1 MPSAV
6 ADEPQSPRSPASPAV
21 CVNARTKHSVPHL
34 WRDWDRISRR
44 IRAARQVYLFL
55 DYDGTLAPISA
66 RRDEA
71 RLAPA
76 ARNAL
81 QRLARLRKVHIVILS
96 GRRRSDIKKRV
107 GVRAVE
113 YLGIYGWDRK
123 EQRPGLPEDV
133 QVLLESISRVL
144 ARRLEGLPGIEIE
157 DKVHTIAV
165 HHRGATPAT
174 SRRAL
179 EILQEVLQGLAPPLR
194 ILEGD
199 MVWEIV
205 PPQVESKAVAVQAV
219 LRGTRRPFLTIYA
232 GDAVADEEAFAT
244 VHEGIAIRV
253 GNRIPTR
260 ARFWLRSPRE
270 VQALLLRLLEV
281 LA

>member
-1 MPSAV
+1 
-6 ADEPQSPRSPASPAV
+6 
-21 CVNARTKHSVPHL
+21 VNARTKHSVPHL

-66 RRDEA
+66 RPDDA

-76 ARNAL
+76 ARTAL
-81 QRLARLRKVHIVILS
+81 RRLARLRKVRIVILS

-107 GVRAVE
+107 GVRAVQ

-123 EQRPGLPEDV
+123 EEGPGLPENM
-133 QVLLESISRVL
+133 QALLDSTRRDL
-144 ARRLEGLPGIEIE
+144 ARRLEELRGIEIE
-157 DKVHTIAV
+157 DKGHTIAV
-165 HHRGATPAT
+165 HHRAATPAT
-174 SRRAL
+174 SRRAW
-179 EILQEVLQGLAPPLR
+179 EILQEVLQGPTPSLR

-219 LRGTRRPFLTIYA
+219 LQDMRRPFLAIYA
-232 GDAVADEEAFAT
+232 GDTIADEEAFAEL
-244 VHEGIAIRV
+244 HEGIAIRV
-253 GNRIPTR
+253 GQRIPTR

-270 VQALLLRLLEV
+270 VQSLLLRLAEV